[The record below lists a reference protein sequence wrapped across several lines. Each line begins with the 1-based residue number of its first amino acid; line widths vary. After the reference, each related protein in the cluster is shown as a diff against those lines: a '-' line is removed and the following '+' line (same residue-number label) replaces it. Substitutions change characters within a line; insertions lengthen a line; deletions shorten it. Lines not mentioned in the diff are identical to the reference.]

1 MARRLLLQCLLFVAF
16 SACWPCRAFGIDGKS
31 LINTH
36 WSTLDSE
43 TLMKM
48 GERFGNKPDSALIC
62 YTIVA
67 NRYDE
72 EQRDEKELIQS
83 VAAFNEI
90 GGLYMYRY
98 YDYPKAYSYMLKA
111 KALAE
116 KHNLRRLMPYIY
128 NNIASIGLCGNGM
141 YEDNDHKYKAM
152 ESYKMAFRT
161 AVEIRELKILQPI
174 FINMVKLAYECD
186 KLDDVRNEVK
196 TYAAMNLSDTLF
208 MGKYAKSYCKATM
221 AYLNHDTLTAVRMFN
236 HLPTEARTSENMK
249 ARMRL
254 INCLTK
260 RVIFL
265 KMGKEK
271 EALVENDTIVQL
283 SKQYDIPEGTL
294 SAYEAFMHFYQDKNN
309 PQMAE
314 KYELLLLRGS
324 NEINKRAHLYN
335 LDKAEFLFNIERMS
349 LEMKALDRQRS
360 KQSVIIWLVS
370 LLALVLL
377 ALLTTVIVN
386 NRRIRR
392 SNRALY
398 DKNVQLLDAEAKQR
412 GQGAEEKYRKSSID
426 DDYKE
431 MMYKRI
437 VDVMESS
444 QEIFMESFSLA
455 SLAELVD
462 GKKNNVSQVI
472 NQMYGN
478 NFNAML
484 NEYRIKEACRRMGDT
499 AHYGNYTVEAIAQ
512 SVGFKSRSSFVAVF
526 KRITGLT
533 PSNYQKL
540 AKKAIG

>member
-1 MARRLLLQCLLFVAF
+1 M
-16 SACWPCRAFGIDGKS
+16 
-31 LINTH
+31 
-36 WSTLDSE
+36 ST
-43 TLMKM
+43 
-48 GERFGNKPDSALIC
+48 ERGQ
-62 YTIVA
+62 Y
-67 NRYDE
+67 
-72 EQRDEKELIQS
+72 
-83 VAAFNEI
+83 
-90 GGLYMYRY
+90 
-98 YDYPKAYSYMLKA
+98 
-111 KALAE
+111 
-116 KHNLRRLMPYIY
+116 
-128 NNIASIGLCGNGM
+128 
-141 YEDNDHKYKAM
+141 
-152 ESYKMAFRT
+152 
-161 AVEIRELKILQPI
+161 
-174 FINMVKLAYECD
+174 
-186 KLDDVRNEVK
+186 
-196 TYAAMNLSDTLF
+196 
-208 MGKYAKSYCKATM
+208 
-221 AYLNHDTLTAVRMFN
+221 
-236 HLPTEARTSENMK
+236 K
-249 ARMRL
+249 ARMRV

-265 KMGKEK
+265 KRGKEK
-271 EALVENDTIVQL
+271 EALAENDTIVQL

-294 SAYEAFMHFYQDKNN
+294 CAYEAFMHFYQDKNN
-309 PQMAE
+309 PEMAE

-386 NRRIRR
+386 NSRIKR